1 MSQLCVY
8 LPPYSSDYSG
18 VCSSLFDLNGMVVIH
33 DASCC
38 SRNYISFDE
47 PRWFGNKRSIF
58 CSGLREIDA
67 VLGDDD
73 KFIIKVLT
81 ACESMKPEFI
91 ALLGSPVP
99 MIIGTD
105 MDGVAR
111 EVEEKTGIPVFGFH
125 TTGFRYYNS
134 GAGAAMLK
142 LAAYYSQRST
152 QQISCGV
159 NILGLTTL
167 DFSDN
172 SNAADIRNLFE
183 ENDFKVTCNFMI
195 GCSLPDIQRSA
206 QAEVNVVVAQS
217 GMPLAAFMEK
227 EWGIPYVAATPLGNT
242 GSEAVIRAVQQV
254 RADRKSLVLH
264 AEDLY
269 DGEVLILGEQ
279 LIANSLRN
287 ALAQSYGVKG
297 VTVGCLFGM
306 DKTLAQD
313 FDLDIKDERHIRDL
327 LASGRYSKLVADP
340 LLKVLIK
347 GRNIAFF
354 SMPHVA
360 VSSKLYWHRYR
371 TFIGAEMEAF
381 LAQIADAS
389 KEYLSNDFLED
400 NLLNT
405 R

>member
-8 LPPYSSDYSG
+8 LPPFSSDYSG

-38 SRNYISFDE
+38 SRNYVSFDE
-47 PRWFGNKRSIF
+47 PRWFGNKRPIF

-67 VLGDDD
+67 ILGDDD
-73 KFIIKVLT
+73 KFINKVL
-81 ACESMKPEFI
+81 AAFESMKPEFI

-111 EVEEKTGIPVFGFH
+111 EIEEKTGLPVFGFN
-125 TTGFRYYNS
+125 TTGFRYYN
-134 GAGAAMLK
+134 AGVAEAMLK
-142 LAAYYSQRST
+142 LARHYGQKSMRQSSSG
-152 QQISCGV
+152 I

-183 ENDFKVTCNFMI
+183 ENDFKVICSYMV
-195 GCSLPDIQRSA
+195 GCSLPDIRCSA
-206 QAEVNVVVAQS
+206 QAGVNVVVAQS
-217 GMPLAAFMEK
+217 GMPVAAYMEK

-242 GSEAVIRAVQQV
+242 GGEAVLRAVQQ
-254 RADRKSLVLH
+254 AFTDRKSRILH
-264 AEDLY
+264 ASGLH

-287 ALAQSYGVKG
+287 ALAQNYGVKG

-306 DKTLAQD
+306 DKALAQD

-327 LASGRYSKLVADP
+327 IACGRYSKLVADP
-340 LLKVLIK
+340 LLEVLIK
-347 GRNIAFF
+347 SNAIAFF
-354 SMPHVA
+354 PLPHIA
-360 VSSKLYWHRYR
+360 VSSKLYWHRCR

-381 LAQIADAS
+381 IAQIA
-389 KEYLSNDFLED
+389 E
-400 NLLNT
+400 T
-405 R
+405 PGQ